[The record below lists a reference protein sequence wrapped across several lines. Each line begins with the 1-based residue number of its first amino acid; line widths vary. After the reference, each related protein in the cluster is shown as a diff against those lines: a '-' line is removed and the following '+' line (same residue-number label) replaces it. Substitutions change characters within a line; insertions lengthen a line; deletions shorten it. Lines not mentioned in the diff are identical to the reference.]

1 MKTRV
6 SDSQFWPPQ
15 HHSLHSKCRE
25 HLQINLIKSSRKH
38 LCRTHNRII
47 KFYVLCHT
55 HIYTTRNGQSPC
67 ITFVAHTMFS
77 SRFDRFSPVL
87 FDSVSFVFIQRF
99 FFISLFLCD
108 DCTANFVS
116 FFFIFIQV
124 DNFEIC
130 YMDSIWIIN
139 KLYSVRVALELNRNY
154 IEDISNGIRWIRL
167 LFSGFGS
174 RAWRVE
180 TTNIQRKLNRIWSGT
195 FVLYWNLR

>member
-1 MKTRV
+1 MTTMKTRV

-77 SRFDRFSPVL
+77 SRFDRFSPAQ

-99 FFISLFLCD
+99 FLSRCFYVMIARQISFLFSLSLFRLIILKYV
-108 DCTANFVS
+108 TWIA
-116 FFFIFIQV
+116 
-124 DNFEIC
+124 FE
-130 YMDSIWIIN
+130 
-139 KLYSVRVALELNRNY
+139 
-154 IEDISNGIRWIRL
+154 
-167 LFSGFGS
+167 
-174 RAWRVE
+174 
-180 TTNIQRKLNRIWSGT
+180 
-195 FVLYWNLR
+195 